1 MDRIHI
7 VQVGSVLV
15 ATLGDEVDDDSAL
28 LLQEDIGARVVQSRA
43 RGVLIDIS
51 TLDIVD
57 SFICKVLGDTAKIVR
72 VLGADVALVGM
83 RPAVAITL
91 VELGLPM
98 DGVAKARNIDHGL
111 RLLESG
117 ARGPGRTENGKS
129 TGTGTRR

>member
-1 MDRIHI
+1 MDAVHI

-15 ATLGDEVDDDSAL
+15 ATLGNELDDDSAL
-28 LLQEDIGARVVQSRA
+28 LLQDDVGARVVSSRA

-72 VLGADVALVGM
+72 VLGADVAIVGM

-91 VELGLPM
+91 VELE
-98 DGVAKARNIDHGL
+98 
-111 RLLESG
+111 LLG
-117 ARGPGRTENGKS
+117 AGRKPGGAGTS
-129 TGTGTRR
+129 AGTGTTR